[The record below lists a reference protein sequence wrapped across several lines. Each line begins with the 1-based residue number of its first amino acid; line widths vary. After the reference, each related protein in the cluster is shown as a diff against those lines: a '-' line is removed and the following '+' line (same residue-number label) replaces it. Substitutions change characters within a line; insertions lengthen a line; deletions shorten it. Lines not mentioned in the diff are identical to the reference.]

1 MDKTIQFININ
12 TTLNTTCRLD
22 DGIWAA
28 YIASNP
34 SQISRNAER
43 PFRDW
48 LPSLLLILATQLFVQ
63 PIKINVDHGIS
74 EEDFTM

>member
-63 PIKINVDHGIS
+63 LIKN
-74 EEDFTM
+74 

>member
-12 TTLNTTCRLD
+12 TTLNTTLKTTRRLD

-48 LPSLLLILATQLFVQ
+48 LPSLLLILATQLLVQ
-63 PIKINVDHGIS
+63 LI
-74 EEDFTM
+74 